1 MKRSSRLGILVV
13 LILALLLSACAPKT
27 APEATQLPQNT
38 ENIENNI
45 PQNDADQPSFD
56 DQADLVVVGAG
67 PAGIAAAIEAVD
79 QGCEDVIL
87 LEKTGILGGTAILS
101 EGILSGYDT
110 QLSKKHGAVVTA
122 QECYDRMMEISDAQ
136 IDPVKTMITA
146 EKCGETIDWLID
158 VVHVPFVDEVVVNPT
173 YGPLQMI
180 HNVEG
185 KGSGFAEPFAA
196 AIEERPAIRLMLET
210 PAVSLIGDEE
220 DRIIGVE
227 ATRDGQPYRI
237 QAKAVILATGG
248 CGSNTELLSR
258 LIPLYDG
265 CVPAAH
271 AGATGDAMLMAS
283 EFGAAISNPNL
294 FRATLADVEAIEQK
308 GIRGFAA
315 SIGNFLQGGAIIVNT
330 EGERFID
337 DRPVERVGSFHIPF
351 FEAMHN
357 GAGNYFWA
365 INDQAGMD
373 VKGATRP
380 VGLEYIQ
387 ADTLE
392 ELAALIDVDP
402 VTLRATVDRW
412 NELATMGVDEDFGRT
427 IDLTPLGEGPYYA
440 VKTGVAAMITYA
452 GVLNNEKAEVV
463 KVNGDTIPGLYVA
476 GEAAANANWAGWM
489 MSNAFTWGRIAAQNA
504 LDYIGG

>member
-1 MKRSSRLGILVV
+1 MNQKIRRFSVV
-13 LILALLLSACAPKT
+13 LALLLALLLAACTPNTPAEDLQTP
-27 APEATQLPQNT
+27 PVEEGATPG
-38 ENIENNI
+38 
-45 PQNDADQPSFD
+45 FD

-67 PAGIAAAIEAVD
+67 AAGIAAAVEAAD
-79 QGCEDVIL
+79 SGCEDIIL
-87 LEKTGILGGTAILS
+87 LEKTAILGGTAILS

-110 QLSKKHGAVVTA
+110 QLSQKHGAHVTA

-136 IDPVKTMITA
+136 IDPELTWITA

-158 VVHVPFVDEVVVNPT
+158 VLHVPFVDEVVVNPT

-185 KGSGFAEPFAA
+185 KGSGFAEPFAE
-196 AIEERPAIRLMLET
+196 AIESRPAIRLMMEC
-210 PAVSLIGDEE
+210 PGISLIGDEN
-220 DRIIGVE
+220 DVIVGVE
-227 ATRDGQPYRI
+227 AQKDGEPYRI

-258 LIPLYDG
+258 LVPLYDG

-271 AGATGDAMLMAS
+271 VGATGDASIMAS
-283 EFGAAISNPNL
+283 EFGAAIANPNL
-294 FRATLADVEAIEQK
+294 FRATLADLEAIEQR
-308 GIRGFAA
+308 GVRGFAA

-330 EGERFID
+330 EGQRFID

-357 GAGNYFWA
+357 GEESYFWA

-380 VGLEYIQ
+380 GGMEYLK

-392 ELAALIDVDP
+392 ELAVLIDIDP
-402 VTLRATVDRW
+402 AALQATVDRW
-412 NELATMGVDEDFGRT
+412 NELAQKGVDEDFGRT
-427 IDLTPLGEGPYYA
+427 IDLTPLGDGPYYA

-452 GVLNNEKAEVV
+452 GVLNNERAEVV
-463 KVNGDTIPGLYVA
+463 KVNGEIIPGLYVA
-476 GEAAANANWAGWM
+476 GEAASNANWAGWM
-489 MSNAFTWGRIAAQNA
+489 MSNAFTWGRIAAHSA
-504 LDYIGG
+504 LDYMGN